1 NLGANQI
8 SAEGATAM
16 SMVLR
21 NENCRLTKLELG
33 DNDISEE
40 LLKSTYRILEENK
53 TILFRSQLAER
64 AAKSEERKRLAEA
77 QQKNV
82 DLAESL
88 RSSLEMCDASI
99 RESNEKKTVID
110 KQQNI
115 HKKSDMITELDKSL
129 KKVEYDFKLASGKI
143 SEQIDKKAEEVSEF
157 RRILNAKAEDVNKRI
172 AEEEEEKKKPLS
184 AWKGKC
190 ALRQRVAGK
199 LLAGY
204 TEHKAYARV
213 KKTYEKLVSNSS
225 GDPVLRTVMLI
236 IDLLLTHA
244 V

>member
-1 NLGANQI
+1 
-8 SAEGATAM
+8 M
-16 SMVLR
+16 
-21 NENCRLTKLELG
+21 
-33 DNDISEE
+33 
-40 LLKSTYRILEENK
+40 
-53 TILFRSQLAER
+53 
-64 AAKSEERKRLAEA
+64 EERNRLAEA

-99 RESNEKKTVID
+99 RESNEKKSVID

-143 SEQIDKKAEEVSEF
+143 SEQIGKKAEEVSEF

-172 AEEEEEKKKPLS
+172 AEEEEEEKKKPLS
-184 AWKGKC
+184 VEKGEC
-190 ALRQRVAGK
+190 ALSQHLAEK
-199 LLAGY
+199 LLAEY
-204 TEHKAYARV
+204 TGHEAYAIV
-213 KKTYEKLVSNSS
+213 KKTYEKLVSNSGS
-225 GDPVLRTVMLI
+225 DPVPRTVMLI